1 MLFCGSRLTNPK
13 KISQVLSISNHFIK
27 KNKLCKTSS
36 SWVDIKL
43 LSLWDLMVELEHLLL
58 HCHHFVLSTVTR
70 MILSKILYGLITCCK
85 SWSVR
90 VDTNILCVMVFRG
103 RKFGNFP
110 FRKQKEILPWD
121 ELTELSEILKK
132 DYVCFIR
139 TYLCIPINGAGLQN
153 VLNTCSRG
161 FNKNV
166 FSTVSWV
173 NDKNVMELPNSMND

>member
-1 MLFCGSRLTNPK
+1 
-13 KISQVLSISNHFIK
+13 
-27 KNKLCKTSS
+27 
-36 SWVDIKL
+36 
-43 LSLWDLMVELEHLLL
+43 
-58 HCHHFVLSTVTR
+58 
-70 MILSKILYGLITCCK
+70 
-85 SWSVR
+85 
-90 VDTNILCVMVFRG
+90 MVFRG

-110 FRKQKEILPWD
+110 FRKQKEILPRD

-132 DYVCFIR
+132 DYLCFIR

-173 NDKNVMELPNSMND
+173 NDKNVMELPNSMNDQFMQGCSIDNWMNTIATQNSNARFVPKFFTCWTTFFLQVTMNYMNLFCLLLGYCR